1 MYFIQIGK
9 IEIPEFI
16 TITNVD
22 DNDGYVWVEVPEC
35 DDSKEIHIYS
45 L

>member
-16 TITNVD
+16 TTTDV
-22 DNDGYVWVEVPEC
+22 YESAEYTWVEVPEC